1 MELFNQLEK
10 GFLNGILMFIAK
22 KSLLFLIRLFVEGV
36 FILTATALS
45 VWIRLGTKVDKNF
58 PRMVWGSTPLIN
70 NSYWSKA
77 MKELGYISETFTL
90 DFYTTINK
98 RSDWDVILSEKYTFL
113 PSFLKPY
120 VGFIEALWK
129 YDIFIISFDG
139 FFLNHSKIWRCQA
152 FLLRLAGKKTVVI
165 PYGADA
171 YVYQRIRSTSLIHGL
186 LMSYPQ
192 FSKTQRRIA
201 QRVDYWCKWGDV
213 IIPGLMGP
221 DGMGRWDV
229 LIPSALAIDLNNW
242 SAGNRIY
249 MLADTDKKVII
260 AHAPN
265 HRGFKGS
272 EFVFNA
278 VEKLKQ
284 EGLNV
289 ELLILEKMQNSQ
301 VRKHLAEDVDILVE
315 QLIFTGHGLNGLE
328 GMASG
333 IPTISNLEDEAYIL
347 PLRRWAYFNECPLI
361 SASPETM
368 LDVLRKLVNCPE
380 LRFKLG
386 KAGRAYVEKYHGLDS
401 AQYLFKNVIDYL
413 YGRKETLINLYHP
426 VLGEYPNRSPKI
438 EHPLVNNKIV
448 D

>member
-1 MELFNQLEK
+1 
-10 GFLNGILMFIAK
+10 MFTAK
-22 KSLLFLIRLFVEGV
+22 KILIFTVSLIFEGLFIPTATVLSILIRF
-36 FILTATALS
+36 
-45 VWIRLGTKVDKNF
+45 GTKPNENS
-58 PRMVWGSTPLIN
+58 PRLVWGSTPIIN
-70 NSYWSKA
+70 NAYWSKA
-77 MKELGYISETFTL
+77 MKELGFISETFTS

-98 RSDWDVILSEKYTFL
+98 RADWDVILSEEYAFI
-113 PSFLKPY
+113 PAFFKPY
-120 VGFIEALWK
+120 IGFIEALLK
-129 YDIFIISFDG
+129 YDVFIVSFEG
-139 FFLNHSKIWRCQA
+139 FFLNHSKIWWCQA
-152 FLLRLAGKKTVVI
+152 FLLQLAGKKTVVI
-165 PYGADA
+165 PYGSDA
-171 YVYQRIRSTSLIHGL
+171 YVYQRIRSTALIHGL

-192 FSKTQRRIA
+192 LSKTQRRIA

-221 DGMGRWDV
+221 DGLGRWDV
-229 LIPSALAIDLNNW
+229 LIPSSLALDLNTW
-242 SAGNRIY
+242 SVSKRLTKYPNE
-249 MLADTDKKVII
+249 DKKVTI

-289 ELLILEKMQNSQ
+289 ELLVLEKMQNTR
-301 VRKHLAEDVDILVE
+301 VRKHLEEDVDILVE

-328 GMASG
+328 GLASG
-333 IPTISNLEDEAYIL
+333 IPTISNLEDESYIL
-347 PLRRWAYFNECPLI
+347 PLRRWTYFNECPLL
-361 SASPETM
+361 SASPET
-368 LDVLRKLVNCPE
+368 LVDVLRKLVVNPE
-380 LRFKLG
+380 LRYKLG

-426 VLGEYPNRSPKI
+426 ILGEYPNRSPKI